1 MKTYE
6 DQFKNKISSQKSEI
20 AQWKHD
26 KRKTDEKS
34 LQLCGMGKKATKKL

>member
-20 AQWKHD
+20 AQSKHG
-26 KRKTDEKS
+26 EKS
-34 LQLCGMGKKATKKL
+34 LQLCGTGKKTTKKL